1 MLKGFRFKFPLNGH
15 VDPLIKKNNFEI
27 RGLLGAHAAKSWLPG
42 PPSGRG
48 TLGPPCIRC
57 GTLIRNVGPPMWVKN
72 PRPPPWWRCG
82 TSVQNRGPPNSLVWN
97 LETLGPPCIRCGTL
111 CCWDWPCEAVQL
123 GDSLRFWAA
132 SMSTLLHRCVLL
144 CCCYCPV
151 NLHREQ
157 AFDPRPSPSKGARL
171 HAAVPPFSC

>member
-1 MLKGFRFKFPLNGH
+1 MSRGSSQLLAPKSKARTPPNPGF
-15 VDPLIKKNNFEI
+15 
-27 RGLLGAHAAKSWLPG
+27 PG
-42 PPSGRG
+42 RPPGVEPSGRRVYCVEPCSAMLG
-48 TLGPPCIRC
+48 RPCGCRTLGHQP
-57 GTLIRNVGPPMWVKN
+57 GVGVEPKN
-72 PRPPPWWRCG
+72 SR
-82 TSVQNRGPPNSLVWN
+82 PPNSLVWN

-123 GDSLRFWAA
+123 GGSLLFWAA